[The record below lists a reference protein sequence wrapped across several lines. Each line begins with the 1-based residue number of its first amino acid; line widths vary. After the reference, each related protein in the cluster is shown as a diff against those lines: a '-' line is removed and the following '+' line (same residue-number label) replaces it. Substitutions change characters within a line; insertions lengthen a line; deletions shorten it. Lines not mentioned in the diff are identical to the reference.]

1 MKAIIRG
8 VQVVNYIKKAT
19 QERVQGVTLFL
30 NTRGADV
37 IGYKNIEE
45 FIPSTS
51 SVYQNSIAPF
61 LGSDINKLIDAEVVA
76 DYDITKRGSQTF
88 SRLVDLSFVSGV
100 K

>member
-8 VQVVNYIKKAT
+8 VQVVNYIKKT
-19 QERVQGVTLFL
+19 TNERVQGVTLFL

-45 FIPSTS
+45 FISSTTQ
-51 SVYQNSIAPF
+51 VYQSSIAPF
-61 LGSDINKLIDAEVVA
+61 LGSDINKLIDAEVEV
-76 DYDITKRGSQTF
+76 DYDITRRGSQTF
-88 SRLVDLSFVSGV
+88 SRIIDLSFVGGA